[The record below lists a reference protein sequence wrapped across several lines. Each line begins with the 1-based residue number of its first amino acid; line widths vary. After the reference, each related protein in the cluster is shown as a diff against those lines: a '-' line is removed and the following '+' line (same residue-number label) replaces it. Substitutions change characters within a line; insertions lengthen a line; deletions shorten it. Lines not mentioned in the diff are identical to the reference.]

1 VQIVD
6 QRPDGHRSVPLL
18 EEHQLGHYPE
28 FREFLSAAFGLAADP
43 LGAPGLLSVAGRPY
57 ELVFAGYSGRPF
69 PAGVRIAALVPGLEP
84 LDEQQALDDLWA
96 IATWLVSGIGGEWDA
111 AALARTGR
119 IYRITR
125 RKPRE
130 PLTSG
135 KPGPGRPVTDRPVR
149 YETGE

>member
-1 VQIVD
+1 MAEVPAVQIVD
-6 QRPDGHRSVPLL
+6 QRPEGYRSVPLL

-28 FREFLSAAFGLAADP
+28 FREFLSATFGLAADP

-57 ELVFAGYSGRPF
+57 ELVFVGYSGHPF

-96 IATWLVSGIGGEWDA
+96 IAMWLVGRVGGEWDT

-119 IYRITR
+119 IYQIT
-125 RKPRE
+125 PDDA
-130 PLTSG
+130 G
-135 KPGPGRPVTDRPVR
+135 
-149 YETGE
+149 